1 LSGTFP
7 TAVFDASDDGERL
20 KWERD
25 CLARARRG
33 DRAAF
38 AELYDAFAGELFR
51 RVLMPRLGN
60 RQAAED
66 ALAETFRTL
75 LERLDDYEDQG
86 KSVWHWLCRIAINK
100 ATDMHRVKGRTSR
113 ALANFEG
120 LLKPLAIGPSDP
132 GAELAM
138 RIESEHVKQAVAD
151 VLERLNPRYRRA
163 IELRFLEDRSREQCA
178 EMLEVKIG
186 TFDVLLLRALRSF
199 RKEWDTVI
207 SERKSQP

>member
-1 LSGTFP
+1 VND
-7 TAVFDASDDGERL
+7 AFDNRERL
-20 KWERD
+20 QWERD
-25 CLARARRG
+25 CLDRARRG

-38 AELYDAFAGELFR
+38 AELYQAFAADLFR

-86 KSVWHWLCRIAINK
+86 KSVWHWLARIAINK

-120 LLKPLAIGPSDP
+120 LLKPLEIGPSDP
-132 GAELAM
+132 ASEFAL
-138 RIESEHVKQAVAD
+138 RIESDHVKRAVVG
-151 VLERLNPRYRRA
+151 VLDRLNPRYRRA
-163 IELRFLEDRSREQCA
+163 IELRFLEDRSREDCA
-178 EMLEVKIG
+178 KELDVKIG

-199 RKEWDTVI
+199 RKEWETVTA
-207 SERKSQP
+207 ERKSEP